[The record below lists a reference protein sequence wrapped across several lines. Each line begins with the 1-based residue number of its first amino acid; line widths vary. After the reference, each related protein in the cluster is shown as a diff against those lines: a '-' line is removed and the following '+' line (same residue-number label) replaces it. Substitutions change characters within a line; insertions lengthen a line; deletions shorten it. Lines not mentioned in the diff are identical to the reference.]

1 MEWVLGVLRHYPEL
15 AVFLVLGLGA
25 WVGSLKVGGISL
37 GAVTGA
43 LFVGLL
49 VGQLEIAVSATAKSV
64 LFMLFLVGNGYSIG
78 PQFFRSLR
86 GDGLRHLALAVFQA
100 VVGLAAAVA
109 VASAL
114 GLDVGLAA
122 GLLSGALTQSPAIG
136 TASEAIMAL
145 PLPEAERERLV
156 GHVAIGDALCYVFG
170 TFGTIWFLSRYAPR
184 FLKVDVAA
192 ESRALEEELGVAR
205 DRVGLLSGYQAFA
218 LRAHRLDNVEFAGK
232 TAADV
237 EARFASQRLY
247 IGRIR
252 RGAEIIDAAPD
263 MVLAAGD
270 VLSLGGRRAVVMEC
284 GAQIGPEVDDRDLLD
299 MPVTALTVIAVH
311 RDFVGRRLDE
321 LATRHETRGIFLR
334 KLTRLGQKIPV
345 LPGTEVQR
353 GDKLELIG
361 PASAVERIAARIG
374 RADRGGVGSDVM
386 ALGLAV
392 VVGGFIGAPYFL
404 AGEFRIGLGTSV
416 GALLAGIALGWIH
429 SHRPS
434 FGRVPE
440 AASALMISLGLAG
453 FVGMT
458 GMQAGPHFLT
468 AIHESGLSLLLGGV
482 VVTLVPLAAAL
493 YFGRR
498 VLRLRPI
505 LLLGACAGAQTQTPA
520 LAAIQDQADSRI
532 AVLGY
537 TVPYAIGQILLT
549 ASGSVIVGILG

>member
-1 MEWVLGVLRHYPEL
+1 MDWAVGVLRHYPEL

-25 WVGSLKVGGISL
+25 WVGGVKLGGVNL
-37 GAVTGA
+37 GTPTGA
-43 LFVGLL
+43 LFVGLV
-49 VGQLEIAVSATAKSV
+49 VGQLEIPVSGTAKSV

-86 GDGLRHLALAVFQA
+86 GDGLRFLALAVFQA
-100 VVGLAAAVA
+100 TVGLAISIV

-114 GLDVGLAA
+114 GLDVGLSA

-170 TFGTIWFLSRYAPR
+170 TFGTIWFLSRFAPR
-184 FLKVDVAA
+184 LLKIDLAV
-192 ESRALEEELGVAR
+192 ESRALEEELGVTR

-218 LRAHRLDNVEFAGK
+218 LRAHRLDDVELAGK
-232 TAADV
+232 TIADV
-237 EARFASQRLY
+237 EARFAGQRLY
-247 IGRIR
+247 IARVR

-263 MVLAAGD
+263 TLLAAGD

-284 GAQIGPEVDDRDLLD
+284 GAQIGAEVDDRELLD
-299 MPVTALTVIAVH
+299 MPITVLTVIAAH
-311 RDFVGRRLDE
+311 GDYVGRTLGE
-321 LATRHETRGIFLR
+321 LAVRHETRGVFLR
-334 KLTRLGQKIPV
+334 KLTRLGQKIPI

-353 GDKLELIG
+353 GDRLELIG
-361 PASAVERIAARIG
+361 PATSVERVAARIG
-374 RADRGGVGSDVM
+374 RADRGGIGSDVM

-392 VVGGFIGAPYFL
+392 VIGGFIGAPYFL

-416 GALLAGIALGWIH
+416 GALLAGIILGWIH

-458 GMQAGPHFLT
+458 GMQAGPHFLD
-468 AIHESGLSLLLGGV
+468 AIQDSGLSLLLGGV
-482 VVTLVPLAAAL
+482 VVTLVPLASAL

-520 LAAIQDQADSRI
+520 LAAIQDSADSRI

-549 ASGSVIVGILG
+549 AWGSVIVGVLR

>member
-1 MEWVLGVLRHYPEL
+1 MDWAVGVLRHYPEL

-25 WVGSLKVGGISL
+25 WVGGVKLGGVNL
-37 GAVTGA
+37 GTPTGA
-43 LFVGLL
+43 LFVGLV
-49 VGQLEIAVSATAKSV
+49 VGQLEIPVSGTAKSV

-86 GDGLRHLALAVFQA
+86 GDGLRFLALAVFQA
-100 VVGLAAAVA
+100 TVGLAISIV

-114 GLDVGLAA
+114 GLDVGLSA

-170 TFGTIWFLSRYAPR
+170 TFGTIWFLSRFAPR
-184 FLKVDVAA
+184 LLKIDLAV
-192 ESRALEEELGVAR
+192 ESRALEEELGVTR

-218 LRAHRLDNVEFAGK
+218 LRAHRLDDVELAGK
-232 TAADV
+232 TIADV
-237 EARFASQRLY
+237 EARFAGQRLY
-247 IGRIR
+247 IARVR

-263 MVLAAGD
+263 TLLAAGD

-284 GAQIGPEVDDRDLLD
+284 GAQIGAEVDDRELLD
-299 MPVTALTVIAVH
+299 MPITVLTVIAAH
-311 RDFVGRRLDE
+311 GDYVGRTLGE
-321 LATRHETRGIFLR
+321 LAVRHEARGVFLR
-334 KLTRLGQKIPV
+334 KLTRLGQKIPI

-353 GDKLELIG
+353 GDRLELIG
-361 PASAVERIAARIG
+361 PATSVERVAARIG
-374 RADRGGVGSDVM
+374 RADRGGIGSDVM

-392 VVGGFIGAPYFL
+392 VIGGFIGAPYFL

-416 GALLAGIALGWIH
+416 GALLAGIILGWIH

-458 GMQAGPHFLT
+458 GMQAGPHFLD
-468 AIHESGLSLLLGGV
+468 AIQDSGLSLLLGGV
-482 VVTLVPLAAAL
+482 VVTLVPLASAL

-520 LAAIQDQADSRI
+520 LAAIQDSADSRI

-549 ASGSVIVGILG
+549 AWGSVIVGVLR